1 MAYKG
6 NDFDA
11 KIEAIIR
18 FISRSII
25 PVIVGRR
32 SIRIAILIVAAL
44 GCRTTGTSATETR
57 SPVSPGGCAP
67 VAQGG
72 TSSRQAAELREI
84 VLRLVGPALPVQE
97 AAAQG
102 AAFERYEKDFRT
114 FAERHWRADG
124 PDWKAANYYDRA
136 KIFYVWWAR
145 TGNDTFLKRA
155 NEIAIDYRRSYIEAN
170 GFRPSA
176 HWSQMAGLALHCLVA
191 GDVLSGEAVGRAADL
206 FSLPDNIAALA
217 DLKGEMDNRIQA
229 RTLEALLLAW
239 QIGAPS
245 LGIPD
250 RQPDG
255 TDWGIPGGNDWA
267 NLLRVALGRIL
278 ASQSPDGAYR
288 FRQIQCGYNL
298 PFMVGLLNDALI
310 QYHEQFEAD
319 PGILPAVKRSL
330 DYLWSRNWDAK
341 AQAFVYLEGPCED
354 NEDNNTGPA
363 PDLNNLILSGFGW
376 LYRQTGDTTY
386 RDRGDAVLAGAV
398 KGAWLDGSKQFNQ
411 AYTTSYKYAAFRKQG
426 DGKR

>member
-1 MAYKG
+1 MAYKWD
-6 NDFDA
+6 DFDA
-11 KIEAIIR
+11 KIEAIFGSIHR
-18 FISRSII
+18 PRISVIANGRSI
-25 PVIVGRR
+25 G
-32 SIRIAILIVAAL
+32 IAILAAATL
-44 GCRTTGTSATETR
+44 WCAGTGTSAAEAR
-57 SPVSPGGCAP
+57 SPFDPRGCAP
-67 VAQGG
+67 VAQGEK
-72 TSSRQAAELREI
+72 SHRQSAELRET

-97 AAAQG
+97 AAALG
-102 AAFERYEKDFRT
+102 APFEKYETDFRT

-124 PDWKAANYYDRA
+124 PGWEAANYYDRA

-145 TGNDTFLKRA
+145 TGDDTFLKRA
-155 NEIAIDYRRSYIEAN
+155 NEIVIDYRRNYIEAN

-176 HWSQMAGLALHCLVA
+176 HWSQMAGLALHCLIA

-217 DLKGEMDNRIQA
+217 DLAGEMDNRIQA
-229 RTLEALLLAW
+229 RTLETLLLAR
-239 QIGAPS
+239 QLGAPS

-250 RQPDG
+250 KQPDG
-255 TDWGIPGGNDWA
+255 TDWGIPGGNDWES
-267 NLLRVALGRIL
+267 LLRMALGRIL
-278 ASQSPDGAYR
+278 VSQSPDGAYR
-288 FRQIQCGYNL
+288 FQQIQCGYNL

-310 QYHEQFEAD
+310 QYHDQFEAD
-319 PGILPAVKRSL
+319 PRILPAVKRSL

-341 AQAFVYLEGPCED
+341 AQAFVYLEGPCQD

-363 PDLNNLILSGFGW
+363 PDLNNLTLSGFGW
-376 LYRQTGDTTY
+376 VYWQTGDTIY
-386 RDRGDAVLAGAV
+386 RNRGDAILAGAV